1 LCPAFYLQIA
11 ILPSGRCWVR
21 TSDLL
26 LVREAL
32 YP

>member
-1 LCPAFYLQIA
+1 MPANNGICRKFR
-11 ILPSGRCWVR
+11 SGRCWVR